1 MATTQKKGF
10 FLRLLDV
17 VERVG
22 NRLPDPITLFALF
35 ALLVVLAS
43 WLASMAGL
51 AAVHPGT
58 GDTISA
64 VNLLSAEGVRR
75 MLTQAV
81 ANFTAFPP
89 LGLVI
94 VVIIG
99 IGVTE
104 HSGLIAVALKAL
116 VGAVPRSFLTATL
129 VFAGIMS
136 SMAVDAGYVVLTPLG
151 AMLFAAVGRH
161 PLAGLA
167 AAFAGVSAGFS
178 ANLLITS
185 LDPLLSGLSQEAAR
199 LVDPNYVV
207 QPTAN
212 YYFMIVSVFLLTG
225 LGTWV
230 TNRFVEPRLGAWDP
244 AQGEDVKD
252 DLKLG
257 EVTAREKKALRAAG
271 LAFVAFLA
279 VIAVLVIP
287 ENAILRDPEAVA
299 AGRPIYVQIAPFL
312 SSIVTLLMLMFLVV
326 GLVYGWVAGT
336 IRSDRD
342 VARMSSEAVAVLGS
356 YIVLAFAAAQFV
368 AYFGWSNL
376 GLILAING
384 ADGLRAIGFTGVP
397 LLLSFIVVAAFINLF
412 IGSASA
418 KWAVMAPVFVPMLML
433 TGYSPELVQAAYRV
447 GDSTTNIITPLM
459 QYFPVIIAFAQK
471 YDRRSGLGTLI
482 SSMLPYSIVF
492 MIGWAILFTIWM
504 VLGLPLGPGAPMEYV
519 PR

>member
-1 MATTQKKGF
+1 MTQKKGLL
-10 FLRLLDV
+10 LRMLDV

-43 WLASMAGL
+43 WLAATAGL
-51 AAVHPGT
+51 SAVHPGT
-58 GDTISA
+58 GDTVSA
-64 VNLLSAEGVRR
+64 VNLLSAEGIRR

-199 LVDPNYVV
+199 LVDPAYVV

-212 YYFMIVSVFLLTG
+212 YYFMIVSVFLLTA

-230 TNRFVEPRLGAWDP
+230 TGRFVEPRLGTWDP
-244 AQGEDVKD
+244 SHGEAVEDE
-252 DLKLG
+252 LKLG
-257 EVTAREKKALRAAG
+257 EVTDRERRALRAAG
-271 LAFVAFLA
+271 IAFVAFVALLA
-279 VIAVLVIP
+279 LLVVP
-287 ENAILRDPEAVA
+287 QNGILRDPEAVA
-299 AGRPIYVQIAPFL
+299 AGRPVYEQIRPFL
-312 SSIVTLLMLMFLVV
+312 NAIVTLLMLMFLVT

-342 VARMSSEAVAVLGS
+342 VARMSSQAVAVLGS

-384 ADGLRAIGFTGVP
+384 ADGLRAVGFTGVP

-433 TGYSPELVQAAYRV
+433 SGYSPELVQAGYRV

-482 SSMLPYSIVF
+482 SAMLPYSVVF
-492 MIGWAILFTIWM
+492 LIGWSVLFTIWM
-504 VLGLPLGPGAPMEYV
+504 LAGWPLGPGAPMEYV